1 MNKVISTRDKIPG
14 KQRLTWMLLLLLLL
28 ISACQEPVRQYL
40 KARTPE
46 ELKTSA
52 YELCGRDYKV
62 LSYEDDTGLVECL
75 PPLGENCIQ
84 SLKRLPFI
92 SSRSN
97 RRYTWKP

>member
-1 MNKVISTRDKIPG
+1 MNKLISTAHKTFG
-14 KQRLTWMLLLLLLL
+14 KQSCLAWMLFMLLLLV
-28 ISACQEPVRQYL
+28 SACQEPVRQYL

-75 PPLGENCIQ
+75 PPLGEN
-84 SLKRLPFI
+84 
-92 SSRSN
+92 
-97 RRYTWKP
+97 

>member
-1 MNKVISTRDKIPG
+1 MNKLISSANKTSG
-14 KQRLTWMLLLLLLL
+14 KQSLAWMMLLLLLLV
-28 ISACQEPVRQYL
+28 SACQEPVRQYL

-75 PPLGENCIQ
+75 PPVREN
-84 SLKRLPFI
+84 
-92 SSRSN
+92 
-97 RRYTWKP
+97 

>member
-1 MNKVISTRDKIPG
+1 MNKVISSADKTSR
-14 KQRLTWMLLLLLLL
+14 KQSLAWMLLLLV
-28 ISACQEPVRQYL
+28 SACQEPVRQYL

-75 PPLGENCIQ
+75 PPLEEN
-84 SLKRLPFI
+84 
-92 SSRSN
+92 
-97 RRYTWKP
+97 

>member
-1 MNKVISTRDKIPG
+1 MPKNMNKVISSTDKILG

-28 ISACQEPVRQYL
+28 VSACQEPVRQYL

-62 LSYEDDTGLVECL
+62 LSNEDDTGLVECL
-75 PPLGENCIQ
+75 PPLGEN
-84 SLKRLPFI
+84 
-92 SSRSN
+92 
-97 RRYTWKP
+97 

>member
-1 MNKVISTRDKIPG
+1 MPKNMNKMISSADKTSR
-14 KQRLTWMLLLLLLL
+14 KQSLAWMLLLLV
-28 ISACQEPVRQYL
+28 SACQEPVRQYL

-75 PPLGENCIQ
+75 PPLGEN
-84 SLKRLPFI
+84 
-92 SSRSN
+92 
-97 RRYTWKP
+97 

>member
-1 MNKVISTRDKIPG
+1 MPKNMNKVISSTDKTPG

-28 ISACQEPVRQYL
+28 VSACQEPVRQYL

-75 PPLGENCIQ
+75 PALGEN
-84 SLKRLPFI
+84 
-92 SSRSN
+92 
-97 RRYTWKP
+97 

>member
-1 MNKVISTRDKIPG
+1 MPKNMNKVISSADKIPG
-14 KQRLTWMLLLLLLL
+14 KQSLAWMMLLLILMV
-28 ISACQEPVRQYL
+28 SACQEPVRQYL

-75 PPLGENCIQ
+75 PSLGEN
-84 SLKRLPFI
+84 
-92 SSRSN
+92 
-97 RRYTWKP
+97 

>member
-1 MNKVISTRDKIPG
+1 MNKVITSTDKTPG

-28 ISACQEPVRQYL
+28 VSACQEPVRQYL

-75 PPLGENCIQ
+75 PRLGEN
-84 SLKRLPFI
+84 
-92 SSRSN
+92 
-97 RRYTWKP
+97 

>member
-1 MNKVISTRDKIPG
+1 MLKNMNKVISSADKTSG
-14 KQRLTWMLLLLLLL
+14 KQSLAWMMLLLLLPV
-28 ISACQEPVRQYL
+28 SACQEPVRQYL

-75 PPLGENCIQ
+75 PSLGE
-84 SLKRLPFI
+84 K
-92 SSRSN
+92 
-97 RRYTWKP
+97 

>member
-1 MNKVISTRDKIPG
+1 MKKLISSADKTSR
-14 KQRLTWMLLLLLLL
+14 KQSLAWMLMLV
-28 ISACQEPVRQYL
+28 SACQEPVRQYL

-75 PPLGENCIQ
+75 PPLREN
-84 SLKRLPFI
+84 
-92 SSRSN
+92 
-97 RRYTWKP
+97 

>member
-1 MNKVISTRDKIPG
+1 MPKNMNKLISSGDKTSR
-14 KQRLTWMLLLLLLL
+14 KRSLAWMMLLLLLLV
-28 ISACQEPVRQYL
+28 SACQEPVRQYL

-75 PPLGENCIQ
+75 PPLGEN
-84 SLKRLPFI
+84 
-92 SSRSN
+92 
-97 RRYTWKP
+97 

>member
-1 MNKVISTRDKIPG
+1 MPKNMNKVISSTDKTPG

-28 ISACQEPVRQYL
+28 VSACQVPMRQYL

-75 PPLGENCIQ
+75 PRLGEN
-84 SLKRLPFI
+84 
-92 SSRSN
+92 
-97 RRYTWKP
+97 

>member
-1 MNKVISTRDKIPG
+1 MNKLISSPDKTSG
-14 KQRLTWMLLLLLLL
+14 KQSLAWMMLLLLLLV
-28 ISACQEPVRQYL
+28 SACREPVRYYL

-75 PPLGENCIQ
+75 PPLGEN
-84 SLKRLPFI
+84 
-92 SSRSN
+92 
-97 RRYTWKP
+97 

>member
-1 MNKVISTRDKIPG
+1 MKKLISSPDKTSG
-14 KQRLTWMLLLLLLL
+14 KQSLAWMMLLLLLLV
-28 ISACQEPVRQYL
+28 SACQEPVRQYL

-75 PPLGENCIQ
+75 PPLAEN
-84 SLKRLPFI
+84 
-92 SSRSN
+92 
-97 RRYTWKP
+97 

>member
-1 MNKVISTRDKIPG
+1 MPKNMNKVISSTDKTPG

-28 ISACQEPVRQYL
+28 VSACQEPVRQYL

-62 LSYEDDTGLVECL
+62 LSYEDDTSLVECL
-75 PPLGENCIQ
+75 PRLGEN
-84 SLKRLPFI
+84 
-92 SSRSN
+92 
-97 RRYTWKP
+97 

>member
-1 MNKVISTRDKIPG
+1 MLKNINKMISSVDKTSG
-14 KQRLTWMLLLLLLL
+14 KQSLAWMPLLLLLLV
-28 ISACQEPVRQYL
+28 SACQEPVRQYL

-75 PPLGENCIQ
+75 PPLGEN
-84 SLKRLPFI
+84 
-92 SSRSN
+92 
-97 RRYTWKP
+97 

>member
-1 MNKVISTRDKIPG
+1 MPKNMNKVITSADKTPG
-14 KQRLTWMLLLLLLL
+14 KQCLTWMLLLLLLL
-28 ISACQEPVRQYL
+28 VSACQEPVRQYL

-75 PPLGENCIQ
+75 SPLGEN
-84 SLKRLPFI
+84 
-92 SSRSN
+92 
-97 RRYTWKP
+97 

>member
-1 MNKVISTRDKIPG
+1 MPKNMNKLISSTDNTSV
-14 KQRLTWMLLLLLLL
+14 KQSLAWMMLLLLLLV
-28 ISACQEPVRQYL
+28 SACQEPVRQYL

-75 PPLGENCIQ
+75 PPLGEN
-84 SLKRLPFI
+84 
-92 SSRSN
+92 
-97 RRYTWKP
+97 

>member
-1 MNKVISTRDKIPG
+1 MPKNMNKVISSTDKTPG
-14 KQRLTWMLLLLLLL
+14 KQRLTWMLFLLLLLV
-28 ISACQEPVRQYL
+28 SACQEPVRQYL

-75 PPLGENCIQ
+75 HPLGEN
-84 SLKRLPFI
+84 
-92 SSRSN
+92 
-97 RRYTWKP
+97 

>member
-1 MNKVISTRDKIPG
+1 MTKNMKKLISSPDKTSG
-14 KQRLTWMLLLLLLL
+14 KQSLAWMMLLLLLLV
-28 ISACQEPVRQYL
+28 SACQEPVRQYL

-75 PPLGENCIQ
+75 PPLAEN
-84 SLKRLPFI
+84 
-92 SSRSN
+92 
-97 RRYTWKP
+97 